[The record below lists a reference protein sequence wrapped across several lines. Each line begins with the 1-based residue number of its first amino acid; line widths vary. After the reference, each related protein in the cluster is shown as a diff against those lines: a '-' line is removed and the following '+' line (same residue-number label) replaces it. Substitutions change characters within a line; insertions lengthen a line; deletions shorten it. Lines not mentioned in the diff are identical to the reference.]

1 MAEKE
6 KQNITSAIKEYGQR
20 LFGFI
25 RSKVKTNEDA
35 EDLLQDVWYQ
45 LSNLSAVDELQSVSG
60 WLYQVARNKV
70 TDYYRK
76 KKTVSLEDFSYEDS
90 DGEINF
96 KEILLLDES
105 DTETKLFKELFWEEL
120 LNALDDLPKKQ
131 REVFVLNELEEFTL
145 QEIADKTGEN
155 LKTII
160 SRKSYAVK
168 YLRKQ
173 LSYLYNEINN
183 YPEGKTSAKM

>member
-1 MAEKE
+1 MQASLNIEMADKE
-6 KQNITSAIKEYGQR
+6 KQNKTSAIKEYGQR

-25 RSKVKTNEDA
+25 RGKVKTNEDA

-45 LSNLSAVDELQSVSG
+45 LSNLTSLNEVESVSG
-60 WLYQVARNKV
+60 WLFQVARNKV

-76 KKTVSLEDFSYEDS
+76 KKTSSLDDLSYENEE
-90 DGEINF
+90 GEINF
-96 KEILLLDES
+96 KDILLMDE
-105 DTETKLFKELFWEEL
+105 TNPETKMFKELFWEEL
-120 LNALDDLPKKQ
+120 LSALDELPEKQ

-168 YLRKQ
+168 HLR
-173 LSYLYNEINN
+173 LRLEYLYNEIYN
-183 YPEGKTSAKM
+183 